1 MDPTDALCGGR
12 GYSASMNNRC
22 MFLCESVR
30 AIMGG
35 ARVAAL
41 QAAHDKARLLQKC
54 GMQL

>member
-1 MDPTDALCGGR
+1 MDPTDALCGER

-30 AIMGG
+30 AVMGG

-41 QAAHDKARLLQKC
+41 QAAQDKARLLQKC